1 MYKMLIWLNRAVE
14 WDLKNHN
21 IYIEWPKYQVSLCNA
36 KPFVSEEF
44 FIFHS
49 IHGLRALLAIGSF
62 TLALYMTY
70 LNPRSSKF
78 GERIQHKFPL
88 NPHCCL
94 KFLLDRHGATR
105 KTQSNS
111 AEFFMQSLCLRL
123 LNLWMDCTFVICGD
137 GHLNVH
143 EPTDQRL

>member
-1 MYKMLIWLNRAVE
+1 MYKMLISLNRAVE

-36 KPFVSEEF
+36 KPFVREEF

-70 LNPRSSKF
+70 LNPRSAKF

-94 KFLLDRHGATR
+94 KFLLDMVQHVKLRAI
-105 KTQSNS
+105 
-111 AEFFMQSLCLRL
+111 FMQSLWLRL
-123 LNLWMDCTFVICGD
+123 LTLWMDCTFVFCGD

-143 EPTDQRL
+143 EHTDQRL